1 MLELGLVQKILSSA
15 LLIYAAFSDVKTR
28 EVGDLVWLAMCA
40 VSAPFIFYELIK
52 VEPRFLLYYILSFY
66 LAFTLGFFLSSFN
79 IMGGAD
85 FLAIA
90 CIGLVTVPEFNGPIS
105 ALPSLSVMVNS
116 LLVSLIYP
124 LNILVKNMTAV
135 FRGEKLF
142 EGVEVGSLTKVLV
155 LFTLVKVPVEEYKCK
170 KDFYSLAEIIENG
183 KRRISFSLKIR
194 SDDIQLSE
202 GEVWVTPH
210 IPYVAVLTAGYII
223 HLMLGCPIELFLH
236 R

>member
-1 MLELGLVQKILSSA
+1 MLELGLVRKILSFA
-15 LLIYAAFSDVKTR
+15 LLAYAAFSDVKTR
-28 EVGDLVWLAMCA
+28 EVEDIIWLALCA
-40 VSAPFIFYELIK
+40 ISAPLVFYELIRA
-52 VEPRFLLYYILSFY
+52 EPGVLLFYAFSFY
-66 LAFTLGFFLSSFN
+66 LAFTLGLLLSSFN

-90 CIGLVTVPEFNGPIS
+90 CMGIVTVPEFNGPIS

-124 LNILVKNMTAV
+124 LSIFAKNMAAV
-135 FRGEKLF
+135 LRGERLF
-142 EGVEVGSLTKVLV
+142 EGVEVSSLAKGLA
-155 LFTLVKVPVEEYKCK
+155 LFTLVKVPVEEYRRRR
-170 KDFYSLAEIIENG
+170 DFYSLAETVEDD

-194 SDDIQLSE
+194 SDDVQPSE

-210 IPYVAVLTAGYII
+210 IPYVAMLVAGYAI
-223 HLMLGCPIELFLH
+223 HLMLGCLVELLLP